1 MSVGLSKK
9 IVILCKTIK
18 IIKNWPT
25 FVNLYFH
32 RIKSEYAILEMR
44 SGIKIKL
51 RVNSTDLMAF
61 TNVWLVE
68 EYQET
73 GSRIKNDDI
82 IIDIGA
88 HIGLFTLYA
97 SQFCK
102 MGKIF
107 CFEPIKEN
115 FDLIISNLELN
126 KITNVFATNT
136 AASAD
141 SGTVTIYLNE
151 DQAGHSMHQ
160 MSSKKIQAKSISLE
174 NIFETNYIEKCDFLK
189 IDCEGEEY
197 SILSALPDLYY
208 NRIKKIFIEYHMA
221 DVKPQL
227 LKDLISRLHT
237 LAFKTIQTETTS
249 SMGLLYASK

>member
-1 MSVGLSKK
+1 MTGLIFK
-9 IVILCKTIK
+9 INVLKECLKLFR
-18 IIKNWPT
+18 NWHLYPLVYFKLVKAPLIHFQT
-25 FVNLYFH
+25 RNNL
-32 RIKSEYAILEMR
+32 RIT
-44 SGIKIKL
+44 L
-51 RVNSTDLMAF
+51 RTDSTDLMAL
-61 TNVWLVE
+61 TNVWLTK
-68 EYQET
+68 EYSKSGFEV
-73 GSRIKNDDI
+73 KNNDV
-82 IIDIGA
+82 IIDVGA
-88 HIGLFTLYA
+88 HIGLFSLLI
-97 SQFCK
+97 SKQC
-102 MGKIF
+102 MSGKIF

-126 KITNVFATNT
+126 KITNVFAINM

-160 MSSKKIQAKSISLE
+160 MSSKKIRTKSISLE
-174 NIFETNYIEKCDFLK
+174 NIFETNSIEKCDFLK

-227 LKDLISRLHT
+227 LKDLISRLHL